1 MEMNITVT
9 LTDVQYMKLDELAR
23 RMRRPMDK
31 ALGLMVSGHMDSLIE
46 NTHVEK
52 PKGPKPI
59 DWGKIK

>member
-1 MEMNITVT
+1 MEMNIPIN
-9 LTDVQYMKLDELAR
+9 LTPVQYMKLDELAR

-52 PKGPKPI
+52 PRGPKPI

>member
-59 DWGKIK
+59 DWGAFK

>member
-31 ALGLMVSGHMDSLIE
+31 ALGLMVSGHMDCLIE

-59 DWGKIK
+59 DWGAFK

>member
-1 MEMNITVT
+1 MEMNITVH

-23 RMRRPMDK
+23 RMRLPIDK
-31 ALGLMVSGHMDSLIE
+31 ALGRMVSGHMDNLIA

-59 DWGKIK
+59 DWGAFK

>member
-1 MEMNITVT
+1 MKMYIPIN
-9 LTDVQYMKLDELAR
+9 LTPVQYMKLDEKAR

-31 ALGLMVSGHMDSLIE
+31 AMGQMVDGHLDYILD

-59 DWGKIK
+59 DWGQLK